1 MKKKILLTFLT
12 LGFLLIAFWVFNKD
26 SETIKDS
33 CDLSVYR
40 FEQDFFSLNPDSF
53 DIKMPLLKSQY
64 PSFFL
69 DEEVDFKRDVF
80 LNDTLQDIFDT
91 VQKFFQDDLLDLTQ
105 LQKGF
110 CNYKMYFP
118 NHKLSLYT
126 YIEGTF
132 DYRYP
137 VVYADEKLYVSLDLF
152 LGSNHL
158 FYTSIPE
165 YIKFSHDFAYL
176 PSTCFISLAGRHIP
190 YQQPENFISAML
202 YYAKAYFFTYN
213 MLPEIQDSV
222 LFKCS
227 QEKINWC
234 INNERV
240 IWEYMIEK
248 DYLFSTSPE
257 LLERFIFLAPFSKF
271 GLGVDQ
277 KSPGSIGVWLGLQI
291 IKSYVKN
298 NNISLV
304 DLLSETDYIKIL
316 NQSGYKP

>member
-1 MKKKILLTFLT
+1 MKKKILLTFSILS
-12 LGFLLIAFWVFNKD
+12 FLFVAFWGFKKNYA
-26 SETIKDS
+26 TIQSLCGLDI
-33 CDLSVYR
+33 YR
-40 FEQDFFSLNPDSF
+40 FEQDFFSLSLDSF
-53 DIKMPLLKSQY
+53 YVKLPLLKSKY

-69 DEEVDFKRDVF
+69 DADVDFKTDVF
-80 LNDTLQDIFDT
+80 LNDTLQDLFDT
-91 VQKFFQDDLLDLTQ
+91 VQNIFQDDLLDLSQ

-110 CNYKMYFP
+110 CNYKLYFP
-118 NHKLSLYT
+118 HYNLSLYT

-137 VVYADEKLYVSLDLF
+137 VVYSHEKLYVSLDLF
-152 LGSNHL
+152 LGRDHV
-158 FYTSIPE
+158 FYNSIPE
-165 YIKFSHDFAYL
+165 YIKFSHDIKYL
-176 PSTCFISLAGRHIP
+176 PSTCFLALAGRHIP
-190 YQQPENFISAML
+190 YQQPGNFIEAML
-202 YYAKAYFFTYN
+202 YYAKAYFFTQN
-213 MLPEIQDSV
+213 MLPEMQDDI

-227 QEKINWC
+227 PEKMNWC

-240 IWEYMIEK
+240 VWEYMIEK

-257 LLERFIFLAPFSKF
+257 LLERFVFLAPFSKF

-304 DLLSETDYIKIL
+304 ELLNETDYMKIL

>member
-304 DLLSETDYIKIL
+304 ELLNETDYMKIL
-316 NQSGYKP
+316 NKSGYKP